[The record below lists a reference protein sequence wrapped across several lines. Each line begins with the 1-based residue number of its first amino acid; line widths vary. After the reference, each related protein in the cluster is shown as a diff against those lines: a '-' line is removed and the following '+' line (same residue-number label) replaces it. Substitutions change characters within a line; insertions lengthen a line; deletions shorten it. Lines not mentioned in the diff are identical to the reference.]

1 MTDTDAQQN
10 NNIVINIPENDDL
23 KKNNRKKGF
32 RKRLFEI
39 IELAESGDIVS
50 SIYDIFMI
58 TTIVVSL
65 VPLAFKENYTAFY
78 YMDIVVVG
86 IFIFDYFL
94 RFITADYKLNK
105 KSIISFIRY
114 PFTLWAII
122 DLLSILPSLTVIYDS
137 LKLLRVVNLIKTL
150 RIIRALKAFK
160 YNKNIFIIVDV
171 IKKSKKPLTAVCT
184 LALGYVLVSALV
196 IFNVEGDSFDSF
208 FSAVYWATV
217 SLTTVGYGDL
227 YPITVEG
234 RIVAMISSVFGIAL
248 VALPAGVI
256 TAGYMESL
264 NSIVEQKIVSS
275 SIMNDNNKNE

>member
-1 MTDTDAQQN
+1 
-10 NNIVINIPENDDL
+10 
-23 KKNNRKKGF
+23 
-32 RKRLFEI
+32 
-39 IELAESGDIVS
+39 LAESGDIVS